1 VNQRLFAGCRNNLM
15 VMIDATNGKVVA
27 QVPIGAGVDA
37 SAYDPGTKLAFSSS
51 GGGDGT
57 VTIAREDSPTTLTT
71 IQTLATKPGART
83 MAVDPSTHRIYLA
96 VPDFEPR
103 APGQTG
109 RPKAIPG
116 TFRVLVYEM
125 RNGSA
130 IR

>member
-1 VNQRLFAGCRNNLM
+1 M
-15 VMIDATNGKVVA
+15 VMVDATNGKVLA

-37 SAYDPGTKLAFSSS
+37 SGFDPGTKLAFSSS
-51 GGGDGT
+51 GGDAT
-57 VTIAREDSPTTLTT
+57 VTIVRENSPTTLTT
-71 IQTLATKPGART
+71 IQTLTTKPGART

-96 VPDFEPR
+96 VPDFEPP

-125 RNGSA
+125 SVGVA
-130 IR
+130 TP